1 MGLGAIGMIALNIL
15 RKNKKPQ
22 IIDASCRL
30 SGSSTAS
37 LSVGLNVPLI
47 LVKLFYKEKINIKKI
62 KKIYQV
68 FPQSRFELVK

>member
-1 MGLGAIGMIALNIL
+1 MRFRYYI
-15 RKNKKPQ
+15 KKKQKPQ

-37 LSVGLNVPLI
+37 LSIGLNVPLI
-47 LVKLFYKEKINIKKI
+47 LVKLFYKEKINIKNI

-68 FPQSRFELVK
+68 FPQSRFELVR